1 MLIDTNKLQK
11 DEQVFLEMQ
20 QLFQSK
26 GYSLYKMR
34 RFEEYSLYL
43 ENKKFLNGENV
54 ITFNDTHGKLMAL
67 KPDVTL
73 SIVKNARTED
83 ANQKVYYRESVY
95 RFDPASSTFKEI
107 NQLGLEF
114 IGAISLDDMGTIC
127 YLAEQALSVIDNKFV
142 FAISHMGIVTGI
154 IEAMGI
160 SLENR
165 DDVIKAIK
173 SRNYEQLKE
182 IGIKNGTSEDVLKKI
197 KGIFDASTEFKD
209 SLKALKEASFN
220 NDIKVAVEEL
230 EKVYESISKISKGNN
245 IRLDFT
251 IINDIAYYNGII
263 FQGFVSKLP
272 RAILSGGRYDRLLE
286 KFNKQKGAMGFA
298 LSLSDLA
305 VYNPN
310 V

>member
-1 MLIDTNKLQK
+1 MLIDTTKLQK

-20 QLFQSK
+20 QLFESK

-43 ENKKFLNGENV
+43 ENRRFLNGENV
-54 ITFNDTHGKLMAL
+54 ITFNDTQGKLMAI

-73 SIVKNARTED
+73 SIVKNARSEKG
-83 ANQKVYYRESVY
+83 NQKVYYRESVY
-95 RFDPASSTFKEI
+95 RFDQAASSFKEI
-107 NQLGLEF
+107 NQLGLEY
-114 IGAISLDDMGTIC
+114 IGEITLDDMGTIC

-160 SLENR
+160 SEENR
-165 DDVIKAIK
+165 EEVIKAIK
-173 SRNYEQLKE
+173 SRNFGQLEE
-182 IGIKNGTSEDVLKKI
+182 IGKKNGTSKSILQKI
-197 KGIFDASTEFKD
+197 KGIFDAPTDYKEA
-209 SLKALKEASFN
+209 LNALKSAMFN
-220 NDIKVAVEEL
+220 NDIKNAVEEL
-230 EKVYESISKISKGNN
+230 EKVYENISKISKGDN

-272 RAILSGGRYDRLLE
+272 RAILSGGRYDKLLE
-286 KFNKQKGAMGFA
+286 KFNKGKGAMGFA

-305 VYNPN
+305 AYNPT

>member
-1 MLIDTNKLQK
+1 MLIDTTKLQK

-20 QLFQSK
+20 QLFESK

-43 ENKKFLNGENV
+43 ENRRFLNGENV
-54 ITFNDTHGKLMAL
+54 ITFNDTQGKLMAI

-73 SIVKNARTED
+73 SIVKNARSEKG
-83 ANQKVYYRESVY
+83 NQKVYYRESVY
-95 RFDPASSTFKEI
+95 RFDQAASSFKEI
-107 NQLGLEF
+107 NQLGLEY
-114 IGAISLDDMGTIC
+114 IGEITLDDMGTIC

-160 SLENR
+160 SEENR
-165 DDVIKAIK
+165 EEVIRAIK
-173 SRNYEQLKE
+173 SRNFGQLEE
-182 IGIKNGTSEDVLKKI
+182 IGKKNGTSKSILQKI
-197 KGIFDASTEFKD
+197 KGIFDAPTDYKEA
-209 SLKALKEASFN
+209 LNALKSAMFN
-220 NDIKVAVEEL
+220 NDIKNAVEEL
-230 EKVYESISKISKGNN
+230 EKVYENISKISKGDN

-272 RAILSGGRYDRLLE
+272 RAILSGGRYDKLLE
-286 KFNKQKGAMGFA
+286 KFNKGKGAMGFA

-305 VYNPN
+305 AYNPT

>member
-1 MLIDTNKLQK
+1 
-11 DEQVFLEMQ
+11 
-20 QLFQSK
+20 
-26 GYSLYKMR
+26 
-34 RFEEYSLYL
+34 
-43 ENKKFLNGENV
+43 
-54 ITFNDTHGKLMAL
+54 
-67 KPDVTL
+67 
-73 SIVKNARTED
+73 
-83 ANQKVYYRESVY
+83 
-95 RFDPASSTFKEI
+95 
-107 NQLGLEF
+107 
-114 IGAISLDDMGTIC
+114 
-127 YLAEQALSVIDNKFV
+127 
-142 FAISHMGIVTGI
+142 MGIVTGI

-160 SLENR
+160 SIENR

-182 IGIKNGTSEDVLKKI
+182 IGLKNGTSEDVLNKI
-197 KGIFDASTEFKD
+197 KGIFDAPTEFKD

-230 EKVYESISKISKGNN
+230 ENVYESISKISKGNN

>member
-1 MLIDTNKLQK
+1 MLIDTTKLQK
-11 DEQVFLEMQ
+11 DEQVYLEMQ
-20 QLFQSK
+20 QLFESK

-43 ENKKFLNGENV
+43 ENRKFLNGENV
-54 ITFNDTHGKLMAL
+54 ITFNDTQGKLMAI

-73 SIVKNARTED
+73 SIVKNARSEKG
-83 ANQKVYYRESVY
+83 NQMVYYRESVY
-95 RFDPASSTFKEI
+95 RFDQSSSSFKEI
-107 NQLGLEF
+107 NQLGLEY
-114 IGAISLDDMGTIC
+114 IGEIALDDMATIC

-160 SLENR
+160 SEENR
-165 DDVIKAIK
+165 DEVIKAIK
-173 SRNYEQLKE
+173 SRNFGQLEE
-182 IGIKNGTSEDVLKKI
+182 IGKNNGTSKSILQKI
-197 KGIFDASTEFKD
+197 KGIFDAPTDYKEA
-209 SLKALKEASFN
+209 LNALKSAMFN
-220 NDIKVAVEEL
+220 NDIKNAVDEL
-230 EKVYESISKISKGNN
+230 EKVYENISKISKGDN

-272 RAILSGGRYDRLLE
+272 KAILSGGRYDRLIE
-286 KFNKQKGAMGFA
+286 KFNKDKGAMGFA

-305 VYNPN
+305 AYNPT